1 MLMRIP
7 FLLILLLSL
16 AMLSSSRPTPNEG
29 ISVNYDYGVESLVR
43 DVFAGGACDNI
54 SNIKAIGSKTGIGHF
69 ENGSDVI
76 GMREG
81 IIVSSGPITNAEG
94 PNRQGDMSGAFG
106 FNDQD
111 PDLEMFATHRLRDVV
126 GIEFDFVPLDSFVQF
141 RYVFASE
148 EYCEFVGSVYN
159 DVFGFFIS
167 GPGIEGEFSDG
178 AKNVALIPESG
189 DYVAINSVNHLQN
202 AQYFRRNELERDA
215 RQCGIDPLAPQ
226 DRRQI
231 EYDGFTQ
238 ILSASLQLIPC
249 ETYHIRFVVADVADR
264 NFDSAVFLE
273 AGSFNIGGTVTVA
286 PEVNNGNR
294 ATEGCPDAFY
304 VFKRG
309 ETDNLSSNLSVRF
322 KIAESS
328 TATEG
333 VDFEPIPRSIT
344 IPAGKQEVRLPIHFL
359 QDDISE
365 ALEILTI
372 ELDIPC
378 ACYSG
383 SATLEVEDPPPLRV
397 MLPDAFICDNST
409 SRLSP
414 EITGGTPPYTFQW
427 SNGTNADHLDV
438 TADGHYAVTIIDRC
452 GRTASD
458 SSLVMPIEPPGATL
472 SGNAEICA
480 GDTAYLDLRLWGEPP
495 WQIAYSIN
503 GELQPEIANIPS
515 EQFQIAATEAGIY
528 RLHTVADANCQV
540 EATGTSEV
548 RVNALDISADVQAV
562 QCFGAANGSIAVTP
576 LGGTPPYEFSW
587 LNRNDQQA
595 QMNDLA
601 AGTYQLRLTDALGCN
616 QTFDIEVPTPEPLT
630 PVIFTCDNL
639 TDADF
644 EFSASGGTPP
654 YAYATDGVNF
664 RDHTTFQ
671 TLEPGLSYNLTIR
684 DAAGCTLQQSIQMPP
699 IYDKMV
705 ELPPVLALKI
715 NEMYPLRP
723 VLNIPITLVDS
734 IRWSPT
740 EGLSCTDCLEPEI
753 EGLHEGDYTVRIT
766 DIFGCTGEASVR
778 IQIDRSVDVFIPSAF
793 SPNGDGVNDRLTVF
807 ANQRQVRRIL
817 SFRVFDRWGNQ
828 VFAKSD
834 FFPND
839 EQQGWDGKIGAEL
852 ANAGLFVYMV
862 EVELVDNTKAQLKGQ
877 VMLVR

>member
-1 MLMRIP
+1 MRIP
-7 FLLILLLSL
+7 FLFILLLGL
-16 AMLSSSRPTPNEG
+16 AMLSSSRPTPNNG
-29 ISVNYDYGVESLVR
+29 ISVNYDYTVESLVR
-43 DVFAGGACDNI
+43 DVFARGACDNI
-54 SNIKAIGSKTGIGHF
+54 SNIRAIGSKTGIGHF

-167 GPGIEGEFSDG
+167 GPGIDGAFSDG

-189 DYVAINSVNHLQN
+189 DYVAINTVNHLQN
-202 AQYFRRNELERDA
+202 AQYFRRNELDRDA

-273 AGSFNIGGTVTVA
+273 AGSFNIGGTVAVA
-286 PEVNNGNR
+286 PEVSNGNR
-294 ATEGCPDAFY
+294 ATEGCPDAFF
-304 VFKRG
+304 VFERG

-322 KIAESS
+322 KIAENS

-344 IPAGKQEVRLPIHFL
+344 IPAGKEQVRLPIHFL
-359 QDDISE
+359 QDEVSE
-365 ALEILTI
+365 ALEKLTI

-383 SATLEVEDPPPLRV
+383 SATLEVEDPPPLQV
-397 MLPDAFICDNST
+397 TLPAAFVCDNST
-409 SRLSP
+409 TRLTP

-427 SNGTNADHLDV
+427 SNGSAGEHLEV
-438 TADGHYAVTIIDRC
+438 TANGHYAITIADRC

-458 SSLVMPIEPPGATL
+458 SSLVMPIEPPGASL
-472 SGNAEICA
+472 NGYAEICA
-480 GDTAYLDLRLWGEPP
+480 GDTAFFEIELWGEPP
-495 WQIAYSIN
+495 WQITYSIN
-503 GELQPEIANIPS
+503 GALQPDITNIQT
-515 EQFQIAATEAGIY
+515 EQFRLAATTTGTY
-528 RLHTVADANCQV
+528 RLLTVTDANCQS
-540 EATGTSEV
+540 EATGSAEV
-548 RVNALDISADVQAV
+548 KVNALDISADVQAV
-562 QCFGAANGSIAVTP
+562 QCFDDANGSISITP
-576 LGGTPPYEFSW
+576 SGGTPPYDFVW

-595 QMNDLA
+595 QINNLA
-601 AGTYQLRLTDALGCN
+601 ADTYSLSLTDALGCS
-616 QTFDIEVPTPEPLT
+616 QIFDIEVPTPEPLT
-630 PVIFTCDNL
+630 PVVFTCDNL
-639 TDADF
+639 TDAAF

-654 YAYATDGVNF
+654 YTYATDGVHF
-664 RDHTTFQ
+664 FDHSIFK
-671 TLEPGLSYNLTIR
+671 TLEPGVSYTLTTR
-684 DAAGCTLQQSIQMPP
+684 DAAGCTLQQDIQMPP
-699 IYDKMV
+699 VYDQMV
-705 ELPPVLALKI
+705 TLPPVLELKL
-715 NEMYPLRP
+715 NEVYPLRP
-723 VLNIPITLVDS
+723 VLNIPMSLVDS
-734 IRWSPT
+734 IRWSPP
-740 EGLSCTDCLEPEI
+740 EGLSCADCLEPEI
-753 EGLHEGDYTVRIT
+753 EGLREGDYTVQIT
-766 DIFGCTGEASVR
+766 DVFGCTGEASVR
-778 IQIDRSVDVFIPSAF
+778 IQLDRSVDVFIPSAF

-807 ANQRQVRRIL
+807 ANQRQVRRVV

-839 EQQGWDGKIGAEL
+839 EQQGWDGKIGAKL
-852 ANAGLFVYMV
+852 ANAGLFVYMG
-862 EVELVDNTKAQLKGQ
+862 EVELVDNTTTQLKGQ